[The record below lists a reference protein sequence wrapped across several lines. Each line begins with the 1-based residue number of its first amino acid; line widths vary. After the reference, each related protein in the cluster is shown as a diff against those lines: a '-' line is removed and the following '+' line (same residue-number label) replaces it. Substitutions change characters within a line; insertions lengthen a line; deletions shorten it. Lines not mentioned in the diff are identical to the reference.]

1 MRRIVVI
8 GGGAAGASAAARAR
22 RLDPEA
28 EVLLIEKTDMITH
41 APCGIPYAVEGLVK
55 SREDLVTYTPEEFER
70 ERKIRVLINTEVV
83 DIDPDKKKVSV
94 KKGDSIEEISW
105 DKLVL
110 ATGAIPATPKVPGID
125 LRDVMTIRHPAETD
139 FIKRSLEDKKIIGII
154 GGGYIGIEMAE
165 ALLRLG
171 KKVIMIEMTDQV
183 LPTTIDKDLAE
194 IISKYMIEKGIDL
207 RLSERLIEIRG
218 KERVEKIVTDKNEY
232 KVDAVIIATGVRP
245 NTYLTEKIGIKRG
258 VTGAVEVNEFM
269 ETNIEDIYAAGDL
282 VEKYHKILKKKV
294 WIPLAPAANKEGQVA
309 GANAAKGRILRFP
322 GVVGTAAT
330 KFEDLYIAR
339 TGVSE
344 KEAVENNIKYEAKT
358 IRARTKAHY
367 YPGGVEVYIKML
379 IEENS
384 KRIIGAQAVGRDP
397 VVISYIDIMSIVIE
411 REMNIEDL
419 FFSDLSYMPAT
430 APVWHPLIVAAR
442 VLSKG
447 VL

>member
-1 MRRIVVI
+1 
-8 GGGAAGASAAARAR
+8 
-22 RLDPEA
+22 
-28 EVLLIEKTDMITH
+28 
-41 APCGIPYAVEGLVK
+41 
-55 SREDLVTYTPEEFER
+55 
-70 ERKIRVLINTEVV
+70 
-83 DIDPDKKKVSV
+83 
-94 KKGDSIEEISW
+94 
-105 DKLVL
+105 
-110 ATGAIPATPKVPGID
+110 
-125 LRDVMTIRHPAETD
+125 
-139 FIKRSLEDKKIIGII
+139 
-154 GGGYIGIEMAE
+154 
-165 ALLRLG
+165 
-171 KKVIMIEMTDQV
+171 
-183 LPTTIDKDLAE
+183 
-194 IISKYMIEKGIDL
+194 
-207 RLSERLIEIRG
+207 
-218 KERVEKIVTDKNEY
+218 
-232 KVDAVIIATGVRP
+232 VIIATGVRP

-344 KEAVENNIKYEAKT
+344 KEAVENNVKYEAKT